1 MKTSFYKHF
10 CFSTL
15 CSRTNPVC
23 SHMSFMCCCAHI
35 CMYSRA
41 PSTLS
46 KCSHS
51 PIWAFLTC
59 VASCS
64 RAPAESFLVIAFSTH
79 VPHTV
84 YQVMIIFCVELC
96 LPQSYVLR
104 HQASL
109 QQLRKKAA
117 KNMQRSEHARF
128 ALKNGVKTGMLCISL
143 LVSGSKEF
151 YFKTNKQRVLVV

>member
-1 MKTSFYKHF
+1 MEVGWSFSGKLSFLASTLASLSSSFVMEFSIIFCFKYGMKTSFYKHF

-96 LPQSYVLR
+96 LLQSYVLR

-109 QQLRKKAA
+109 
-117 KNMQRSEHARF
+117 
-128 ALKNGVKTGMLCISL
+128 
-143 LVSGSKEF
+143 
-151 YFKTNKQRVLVV
+151 